1 MPQIKYNSPR
11 MIFAALLALLPSWLK
26 VPLYRW
32 WYGYQIGK
40 GVRIGWSVF
49 VGVGSCRIGDGVR
62 IGHGNL
68 FYQIGDLSIGTH
80 AQIGFLNLFRGGQ
93 RIEIGDYATIL
104 RKNVFNA
111 ILDPDFVEPVE
122 SVLILGCGSVVTT
135 GHWLDFSDRIT
146 IGDHSIIGGRHSS
159 FWTHNRQ
166 RGRGITV
173 GHHCY
178 LGSEVRFAPGVE
190 IAPCCIVA
198 LGSVL
203 MGRCDQ
209 QRSLIAGN
217 PATVLRPL
225 QEKDYSLV
233 TRKTRQ
239 DIPDHLANALLPRDL
254 LDTVQM
260 HAAPQPVETL

>member
-1 MPQIKYNSPR
+1 MPQIKYSSPR
-11 MIFAALLALLPSWLK
+11 MIFGVLLALLPSWLK

-32 WYGYQIGK
+32 LYGYQIGK
-40 GVRIGWSVF
+40 GVRIGCSAF

-68 FYQIGDLSIGTH
+68 FYQIDDLTIG
-80 AQIGFLNLFRGGQ
+80 AQVQIGFLNLFRGGQ
-93 RIEIGDYATIL
+93 RIEIGSYVTIL

-122 SVLILGCGSVVTT
+122 SVLMLGCGSVVTT
-135 GHWLDFSDRIT
+135 GHWLDFSDGIT
-146 IGDHSIIGGRHSS
+146 IGDHSIIGGRNSS

-166 RGRGITV
+166 RGRGIAV

-190 IAPCCIVA
+190 VAPCCIVA

-203 MGRCDQ
+203 MGRCEE

-217 PATVLRPL
+217 PAAVLRPL
-225 QEKDYSLV
+225 QEKDYLLV
-233 TRKTRQ
+233 ARKTRQ
-239 DIPDHLANALLPRDL
+239 DIPDQVANALLPRDIV
-254 LDTVQM
+254 TAVQS
-260 HAAPQPVETL
+260 HVAPQPAETL